1 MDCPQCGAAVSSDDA
16 FCGKCGYAMREGAP
30 DRIDQSRI
38 RVHEEPE
45 TPPAEPSG
53 GASTQKSIRR
63 KTMVGMPSVTPRRQG
78 PPPAPAPPES
88 LEEPEPPAEISAAR
102 DRARR
107 RTPQK
112 TMLGIPRPDFAAP
125 PPSEASET
133 REPSGEVP
141 TERFDS
147 PSEARPA
154 EQARQ
159 RARARYDSVNE
170 PYPMLQRRKKAL
182 RGLAL
187 LVFFAA
193 AWFAYRFFTLNA

>member
-30 DRIDQSRI
+30 ERLDQSRI

-45 TPPAEPSG
+45 TSREEPSG
-53 GASTQKSIRR
+53 GTSTPKSIRR

-78 PPPAPAPPES
+78 PPTKSPEAP
-88 LEEPEPPAEISAAR
+88 EEPEPPAEIAAAR
-102 DRARR
+102 GRAQR

-125 PPSEASET
+125 PDPLATAET

-141 TERFDS
+141 TERFGA
-147 PSEARPA
+147 PSETGFAPRVR
-154 EQARQ
+154 E
-159 RARARYDSVNE
+159 RARVRYDSVNE

-187 LVFFAA
+187 LVFLAA
-193 AWFAYRFFTLNA
+193 AWFAYRFFTLNG